1 MSRYLYGASVQ
12 GIQEFIFATNE
23 LKSIIGASEIVKK
36 INDDIKKKYKKNIVV
51 NAAGNVKLI
60 FNENEKDILEKLVL
74 DFPKK
79 IMQEAFGITISQVV
93 VKFEDGGLK
102 KAFEELEKNLFIQ
115 RNKPSIPLDISIN
128 ILKLA
133 SKTAKPA
140 VEKDKDMA
148 TFQKENIAI
157 SKNLTGNIPKNRKN
171 KTAIIHADGNG
182 LGAMI
187 AKFSSKENS
196 DDDLIQ
202 KYKNFS
208 TNLELATTNA
218 FNEATKDI
226 DKKDIREVVLGGD
239 DVTVIANANIA
250 LDFVSKFLKAFE
262 DETKKIM
269 GADGLTACAGVA
281 YCNHKYPF
289 HYAVN
294 LAESL
299 CTYSKTHSKKIDK
312 TLAPSSLMFHNIQSS
327 NFVDFSEYIDKEL
340 TLNSDDD
347 KVYLNYGPYFVKT
360 QKNYSTID
368 SFVILTN
375 AFKQKGS
382 PISRLREWL
391 TILDKDAI
399 QAKERL
405 ARINQMIELRDDIFK
420 KKALE
425 NCMKLFNKDI
435 KLEDLTFKRD
445 GYKYTPIGDID
456 THLSVIDYI
465 KEDKKVEC
473 KV

>member
-36 INDDIKKKYKKNIVV
+36 INDDIKKEYEKNIVV

-60 FNENEKDILEKLVL
+60 FDENEKDILEKLVL
-74 DFPKK
+74 DFPKSV
-79 IMQEAFGITISQVV
+79 MQKAFGITISQAV

-115 RNKPSIPLDISIN
+115 RNKPTMPLDMSIN

-133 SKTAKPA
+133 PKTAKPA
-140 VEKDKDMA
+140 VEVKKDMA
-148 TFQKENIAI
+148 TLQKEKV
-157 SKNLTGNIPKNRKN
+157 SEEKNLTGNIPKNRKN

-187 AKFSSKENS
+187 AKFSSEANS
-196 DDDLIQ
+196 DDELIQ

-208 TNLELATTNA
+208 INLELATTNA

-226 DKKDIREVVLGGD
+226 DKKDIREVILGGD
-239 DVTVIANANIA
+239 DVTVIANANVA
-250 LDFVSKFLKAFE
+250 LEFVSKFLKAFE

-269 GADGLTACAGVA
+269 GGNELTACAGVA

-299 CTYSKTHSKKIDK
+299 CSYSKTHSKKIDK
-312 TLAPSSLMFHNIQSS
+312 NLAPSSLMFHNIQSS
-327 NFVDFSEYIDKEL
+327 NFVDFSEYIDQELILNNDKE
-340 TLNSDDD
+340 SI
-347 KVYLNYGPYFVKT
+347 YLNYGPYFVNT
-360 QKNYSTID
+360 QNQYSTID
-368 SFVILTN
+368 G
-375 AFKQKGS
+375 FKNLAGALMVKES
-382 PISRLREWL
+382 PSSRLREWL
-391 TILDKDAI
+391 TILGQNSS

-405 ARINQMIELRDDIFK
+405 IRINEMMELKNDIYK
-420 KKALE
+420 KNILE
-425 NCMKLFNKDI
+425 KVLSQFNKDI
-435 KLEDLTFKRD
+435 KLTELIYKRD
-445 GYKYTPIGDID
+445 NKVYTPIGDID
-456 THLSVIDYI
+456 THLSVNDWSN
-465 KEDKKVEC
+465 K
-473 KV
+473 

>member
-23 LKSIIGASEIVKK
+23 LKSIIGASEIVKNINNK
-36 INDDIKKKYKKNIVV
+36 IKEKYEKNIVV

-60 FNENEKDILEKLVL
+60 FEGNEKDILEELVL
-74 DFPKK
+74 TFPKK
-79 IMQEAFGITISQVV
+79 VMQEAFGITLSQAVV
-93 VKFEDGGLK
+93 EFKDGGLK

-115 RNKPSIPLDISIN
+115 RNKPSIPLDMSIN

-133 SKTAKPA
+133 PKTAKPA
-140 VEKDKDMA
+140 VENEKDMA
-148 TFQKENIAI
+148 TLQKEKIAI
-157 SKNLTGNIPKNRKN
+157 SKNLTGDIPKNRKN

-187 AKFSSKENS
+187 AKFSSEAKS
-196 DDDLIQ
+196 DEELIK

-208 TNLELATTNA
+208 TNLETATQNA
-218 FNEATKDI
+218 FKEATKDI
-226 DKKDIREVVLGGD
+226 DKKDIREVILGGD

-250 LDFVSKFLKAFE
+250 LDFVSKFLKEFE
-262 DETKKIM
+262 KQTKIEFKN
-269 GADGLTACAGVA
+269 DGLTACAGIA

-299 CTYSKTHSKKIDK
+299 CSYSKKHSKEINKD
-312 TLAPSSLMFHNIQSS
+312 LAPSSLMFHNIQSS
-327 NFVDFSEYIDKEL
+327 NFTSFNEYIDKEL
-340 TLNSDDD
+340 TLNSGEDR
-347 KVYLNYGPYFVKT
+347 VYLNYGPYFVNS
-360 QKNYSTID
+360 QSNYSTID
-368 SFVILTN
+368 SFTILTN

-391 TILDKDAI
+391 TILDQNAI

-405 ARINQMIELRDDIFK
+405 ARINQMIDLRDDIFK

-425 NCMKLFNKDI
+425 NCMKIFNKNIALDN
-435 KLEDLTFKRD
+435 LTFKRD
-445 GYKYTPIGDID
+445 EDRFTPIGDID
-456 THLSVIDYI
+456 NHLSVIDYEI
-465 KEDKKVEC
+465 DDKKVEC
-473 KV
+473 KR